1 MSFMMLYYGM
11 NDVCTLF
18 FLSLIS
24 AFEALRFEFI
34 LHVENLFELIL
45 NFLYQF
51 EWQIILKYIVDREIQ
66 KA

>member
-18 FLSLIS
+18 FLSLIPT
-24 AFEALRFEFI
+24 FEALSFEFI

-45 NFLYQF
+45 NFSYQF